1 MSDSGLAV
9 TKGVPRLMESPTTLG
24 SFKAGTAVN
33 LERAMPADGRF
44 GGHLV
49 QGHVDGTGSVI
60 SITPEDGATV
70 AVLRK
75 GFAGAARQR
84 GGVQP
89 KLFHAL
95 PSPFAA
101 SAADGHE
108 SDDGLRPC

>member
-1 MSDSGLAV
+1 VIDAV
-9 TKGVPRLMESPTTLG
+9 ASAWQKGENRPPLRDPYTT
-24 SFKAGTAVN
+24 
-33 LERAMPADGRF
+33 DGRTC
-44 GGHLV
+44 L
-49 QGHVDGTGSVI
+49 
-60 SITPEDGATV
+60 PEDGATV